1 VSDIPQWMLVEF
13 MPGNWAAD
21 NPPEIVKNWARFR
34 FRGGSSTSCYS
45 LEGRYRSP
53 QHWHPTQTIV
63 PIDLKLAVV
72 TEESWRGIPSHKHKF
87 VLCWHWVYA
96 WSRGHICK
104 HLRQHGLPIELS
116 EYDEVLTAAM
126 ASFCMELQKVQH
138 QMINA
143 WTHSNDNLASLHGK
157 LIDTLPRIAEATR
170 SHGKLLVTP
179 IGNTCV
185 SITQFTGTANAAVI
199 DEPEAEVIRGDPEM
213 EVDSMREFQCRQITE
228 VNIRTG
234 HCIVEVEGFDG
245 QLPGKISDPA
255 LEQPNNV
262 YTRALNGK
270 TPFVITAKPVKRE
283 GVLHKLYISDARA

>member
-1 VSDIPQWMLVEF
+1 LHGEIYRAALSIILAKVSNAIK
-13 MPGNWAAD
+13 
-21 NPPEIVKNWARFR
+21 EIWTRKGETERVVDTLCDTLKEQARIHA
-34 FRGGSSTSCYS
+34 
-45 LEGRYRSP
+45 E
-53 QHWHPTQTIV
+53 
-63 PIDLKLAVV
+63 
-72 TEESWRGIPSHKHKF
+72 
-87 VLCWHWVYA
+87 
-96 WSRGHICK
+96 
-104 HLRQHGLPIELS
+104 
-116 EYDEVLTAAM
+116 
-126 ASFCMELQKVQH
+126 VQH